1 MKVVLDTDVMVAAIR
16 SQNGASRYLLKSALN
31 RKLTIAVS
39 VPLMIEYEAIM
50 TREDHLNAAGL
61 SAEDV
66 AVLLDAVAAVAEPVE
81 LFFHWRPMLKDAN
94 DDMVLETAVNGGVEG
109 LVTFNKKDFAPVKQR
124 FSIAVMSP
132 ALAVQKQ
139 RKDER
144 QSDEKK

>member
-16 SQNGASRYLLKSALN
+16 SKNGASRYLLKSALN

-66 AVLLDAVAAVAEPVE
+66 AVLLDAVAAVAKPVE

-94 DDMVLETAVNGGVEG
+94 DDMVLETAVNGGIEG
-109 LVTFNKKDFAPVKQR
+109 LVTFNEKDFASVEQR
-124 FSIAVMSP
+124 FSITVMSP
-132 ALAVQKQ
+132 AETVQKH
-139 RKDER
+139 RKYGR